1 MIMSLVRKNILI
13 TGASRGLG
21 HYLARYFWDK
31 GSNVILVA
39 KNSDLLHHVL
49 DDLSVRHGQKFDYF
63 PCDLSNESSV
73 QSLIEK
79 VKDFRIDAVINNAA
93 IQGPIGSLPDNSWDD
108 WKKTIQ
114 VNLLTPVY
122 ICRALLPQLLEHGS
136 SIINL
141 SGGGATGPRANFTAY
156 ATSKCGLVRFSETL
170 AEELKETKV
179 RVNCIAPGPMQTDML
194 REVVA
199 VGNIIAGEKEFKTA
213 EKVFS
218 ENLTSFFQVAEL
230 CGFLTLEQSIGITG
244 KLISAIWDPW
254 EEFDKFSVQLRNSDI
269 GTLRRIVPEDR
280 GQSWDSLATT
290 IFPNDGKLH

>member
-1 MIMSLVRKNILI
+1 MGLVRKNILV

-21 HYLARYFWDK
+21 YYLTRYFWDK
-31 GSNVILVA
+31 GANVILVA

-49 DDLSVRHGQKFDYF
+49 DDLSVRHGQKADYF

-73 QSLIEK
+73 QSLVEK
-79 VKDFRIDAVINNAA
+79 LKGFRFDAVINNAA
-93 IQGPIGSLPDNSWDD
+93 IQGPIGPLSDNSWDD
-108 WKKTIQ
+108 WKRTIQ
-114 VNLLTPVY
+114 VNLLTPIY

-170 AEELKETKV
+170 AEELKGTKV

-199 VGNIIAGEKEFKTA
+199 VGNTMAGEKEFKTA
-213 EKVFS
+213 EKVLS
-218 ENLTSFFQVAEL
+218 ENLTSFFRVAEL
-230 CGFLTLEQSIGITG
+230 CEFLTLEQSIGITG

-254 EEFDKFSVQLRNSDI
+254 EKFEEFAAQLNSSDI

-280 GQSWDSLATT
+280 GRSWDSLVTAVM
-290 IFPNDGKLH
+290 PNDGKLH

>member
-1 MIMSLVRKNILI
+1 MGLVRKNILV

-21 HYLARYFWDK
+21 YYLTRYFWDK
-31 GSNVILVA
+31 GANVILVA

-49 DDLSVRHGQKFDYF
+49 DDLSVRHGQKADYF

-73 QSLIEK
+73 QSLVEK
-79 VKDFRIDAVINNAA
+79 LKGFRFDAVINNAA
-93 IQGPIGSLPDNSWDD
+93 IQGPIGPLSDNSWDD
-108 WKKTIQ
+108 WKRTIQ
-114 VNLLTPVY
+114 VNLLTPIY

-170 AEELKETKV
+170 AEELKGTKV

-199 VGNIIAGEKEFKTA
+199 VGNTMAGEKEFKTA
-213 EKVFS
+213 EKVLS
-218 ENLTSFFQVAEL
+218 ETLTSFFRVAEL
-230 CGFLTLEQSIGITG
+230 CEFLTLEQSIGITG

-254 EEFDKFSVQLRNSDI
+254 EKFEEFAAQLNSSDI

-280 GQSWDSLATT
+280 GRSWDSLVTAVM
-290 IFPNDGKLH
+290 PNDGKLH